1 MYQTY
6 ILRCTDQ
13 TLYTGITTDLT
24 RRMEEHF
31 SRRRKM
37 CQIHPTPQTPKIRN
51 GMGIRKQSASIK
63 IRISY

>member
-6 ILRCTDQ
+6 ILRCTDHS
-13 TLYTGITTDLT
+13 LYTGITTDLE

-37 CQIHPTPQTPKIRN
+37 RQIYSASQTSKARN
-51 GMGIRKQSASIK
+51 GVGV
-63 IRISY
+63 